1 MLPLTAQAA
10 AHCRAP
16 ETSAGVVA
24 AATTVLLAAA
34 LLLLLLEEVG
44 MLRES
49 LGPARR
55 CERLAAGA
63 TRARGGGKPG
73 TMSGCTVS
81 RFRCDGNAQS
91 PAQVRWF
98 FYLFLPP

>member
-55 CERLAAGA
+55 RHERLDAPPE
-63 TRARGGGKPG
+63 RGGGKPG
-73 TMSGCTVS
+73 TMSLRV
-81 RFRCDGNAQS
+81 
-91 PAQVRWF
+91 
-98 FYLFLPP
+98 

>member
-34 LLLLLLEEVG
+34 LLLEEEVG
-44 MLRES
+44 MLRAVEEPS
-49 LGPARR
+49 EPARR
-55 CERLAAGA
+55 A
-63 TRARGGGKPG
+63 T
-73 TMSGCTVS
+73 
-81 RFRCDGNAQS
+81 
-91 PAQVRWF
+91 
-98 FYLFLPP
+98 

>member
-24 AATTVLLAAA
+24 AATTVLVAAA

-44 MLRES
+44 MLRAVEEPS
-49 LGPARR
+49 ERSTRHLSARR
-55 CERLAAGA
+55 
-63 TRARGGGKPG
+63 GKPG
-73 TMSGCTVS
+73 TST
-81 RFRCDGNAQS
+81 A
-91 PAQVRWF
+91 AK
-98 FYLFLPP
+98 LPC